1 MIFLAT
7 PHRGS
12 DLAQVLNN
20 VLRASAA
27 HSSRAYISNLER
39 SSEFLAMMNGTF
51 RHYIQDLTIYSFYET
66 QHINLGV
73 RSVMIVPRDSAI
85 LGYPGERVDLLNAD
99 HRGVCKFESPS
110 DSNYI
115 VVRNAFN
122 TINEAIMKRRKLFF
136 KVTTPPSCL

>member
-7 PHRGS
+7 PHKGS
-12 DLAQVLNN
+12 DLAQALNN
-20 VLRASAA
+20 FLRASVA

-39 SSEFLAMMNGTF
+39 SSEFLAMMNNTF
-51 RHYIQDLTIYSFYET
+51 RHYSQDLTIYSFYET

-73 RSVMIVPRDSAI
+73 MIVPRDSAI
-85 LGYPGERVDLLNAD
+85 LGYPGERVNLLNAD

-122 TINEAIMKRRKLFF
+122 TINEAIMERRKLFI
-136 KVTTPPSCL
+136 KVAAPPSCL

>member
-39 SSEFLAMMNGTF
+39 SSEFLTMVNDTF

-66 QHINLGV
+66 QHTNLGV
-73 RSVMIVPRDSAI
+73 RSVMIVHRDSAI
-85 LGYPGERVDLLNAD
+85 LGYPGERVALLNAN

-115 VVRNAFN
+115 TVRDAFQA
-122 TINEAIMKRRKLFF
+122 INEVIMKRRKSFF
-136 KVTTPPSCL
+136 KVTRLPSYY